1 MGHEG
6 HAADLNHGFSKA
18 ETTLAR
24 LLLRQIP
31 AATLLEV
38 CTLMDLEINTQWVQC
53 ARDLLPNE
61 DQDLAAYALRV
72 VRADKVDKV
81 ERFARIHGTFEIL
94 V

>member
-1 MGHEG
+1 
-6 HAADLNHGFSKA
+6 
-18 ETTLAR
+18 
-24 LLLRQIP
+24 
-31 AATLLEV
+31 
-38 CTLMDLEINTQWVQC
+38 MDLEINTQWVQC